1 MAVYDVTI
9 AYKDQCLTFLDNL
22 LGVDPSKVHM
32 HIRCIPLKE
41 IPKSEKE
48 TVDWLMNTFLFK
60 DQLLSNF
67 IADGQFPRQGTEGE
81 LSNLK
86 CLDNCGVVIA
96 LTGWFMYLTIC
107 SSIWFKVYVG
117 LACIYLAS
125 ASYFDIRP
133 SPVLGTIKEML
144 QRKNV

>member
-67 IADGQFPRQGTEGE
+67 IADGQFPRQGTEG
-81 LSNLK
+81 
-86 CLDNCGVVIA
+86 
-96 LTGWFMYLTIC
+96 
-107 SSIWFKVYVG
+107 

-144 QRKNV
+144 QTKNL